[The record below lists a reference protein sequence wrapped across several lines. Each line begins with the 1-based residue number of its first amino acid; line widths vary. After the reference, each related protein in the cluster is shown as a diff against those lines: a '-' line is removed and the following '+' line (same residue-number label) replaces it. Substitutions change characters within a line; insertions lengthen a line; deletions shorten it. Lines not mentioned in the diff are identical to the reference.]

1 MPTAIW
7 RLQLRS
13 GIHAHCDLALAVEV
27 WYSRRRGEERRGE
40 ERRGGGG
47 GEEEE
52 EEEKSSGYNLRTLT
66 WQVEKYIV

>member
-7 RLQLRS
+7 HLQLRC
-13 GIHAHCDLALAVEV
+13 GIQGEEE
-27 WYSRRRGEERRGE
+27 RRGEERRGE

-47 GEEEE
+47 GEEE